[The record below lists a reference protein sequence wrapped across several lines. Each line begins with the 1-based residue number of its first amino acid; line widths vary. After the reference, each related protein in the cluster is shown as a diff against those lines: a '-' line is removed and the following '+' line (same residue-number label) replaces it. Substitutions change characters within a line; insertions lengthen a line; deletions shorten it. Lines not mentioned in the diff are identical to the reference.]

1 MLKLKVST
9 RKIINLLINRRIVN
23 LFYSSRFKID
33 FSEAKSFP
41 TKQVKQFFKVGL
53 NLSNQRYHVKVC
65 KIVVPKV
72 RRQYF
77 APTTARSVQ
86 GLARACA
93 CAPSAPIGVR
103 VANHCK
109 LLIII
114 TLFHISITE
123 HLSRYPTLFLAEASR
138 VVIIVTRE
146 IRWPRSI
153 GDPFATS
160 TPVHTVCVS
169 DDHPY
174 QLE

>member
-9 RKIINLLINRRIVN
+9 RKIIYLLINRRIVN
-23 LFYSSRFKID
+23 LFYSSRFQID

-93 CAPSAPIGVR
+93 LSAPIGVR

-123 HLSRYPTLFLAEASR
+123 HLSRYPTLFLDEASR
-138 VVIIVTRE
+138 VVIIVT
-146 IRWPRSI
+146 
-153 GDPFATS
+153 
-160 TPVHTVCVS
+160 
-169 DDHPY
+169 
-174 QLE
+174 

>member
-1 MLKLKVST
+1 M
-9 RKIINLLINRRIVN
+9 
-23 LFYSSRFKID
+23 
-33 FSEAKSFP
+33 
-41 TKQVKQFFKVGL
+41 
-53 NLSNQRYHVKVC
+53 SNQRYHVKVC
-65 KIVVPKV
+65 KIVVAKV

-123 HLSRYPTLFLAEASR
+123 HLSRYPTLFLDEASR

-153 GDPFATS
+153 GDPFAPS
-160 TPVHTVCVS
+160 TPPPRAHGVCKRRPPLSVRIS
-169 DDHPY
+169 EEPSGI
-174 QLE
+174 